1 MMSIIISFLAGCLF
15 GGIFTILINRLN
27 LEINQ
32 DKERDE
38 LLSRIRINEE
48 KKKRKRDKANDAII
62 KKVNKHYDKG
72 GKHD

>member
-15 GGIFTILINRLN
+15 GGIFTILINKLN

>member
-15 GGIFTILINRLN
+15 GGIFTILINKLN

-48 KKKRKRDKANDAII
+48 KKKRKRNKANDAII

>member
-15 GGIFTILINRLN
+15 GGIFTILINKLN

-32 DKERDE
+32 EKEKDKTLE
-38 LLSRIRINEE
+38 RIRINEE